1 VLRRWGIRRLEVKL
15 SKLPLLVMVICIL
28 HNLAIPRDGRELPGL
43 RALRRAA
50 HGAFGTERAAPAR
63 LPIPARPT
71 PAPSY
76 PRTLPSRRALPLPCA
91 AASTTTDA
99 PRRAPAA
106 QPQLGA
112 GRPPVPVPNCP
123 LARAAGSRARA
134 PAAVRGAL
142 GGSAR
147 D

>member
-76 PRTLPSRRALPLPCA
+76 PRTLPSRRV
-91 AASTTTDA
+91 ASPVRRSEHDHRRTEARAGGPATT
-99 PRRAPAA
+99 RR
-106 QPQLGA
+106 
-112 GRPPVPVPNCP
+112 RPPAG
-123 LARAAGSRARA
+123 ARA
-134 PAAVRGAL
+134 
-142 GGSAR
+142 
-147 D
+147 